1 MTSQVLT
8 ITNNAIILIAM
19 YHFQID
25 LSDNMLSSLPTGS
38 INIPTLTSLNLAY
51 NKLVRI
57 ITIVIIT
64 NASSSLNLAYN
75 KMVGSNITKVTI
87 IIVIITN
94 MPSNLNL
101 AYNKLVGS
109 NIIMVTIININMPT
123 LSSLNLTH
131 VKSFFKLL
139 FVRLSRH
146 QQQFHCHICDPW
158 PSLAI

>member
-8 ITNNAIILIAM
+8 ITNNAIILLAMYQNVKIISSNTYKAIILIAM

-57 ITIVIIT
+57 ITIIT
-64 NASSSLNLAYN
+64 N
-75 KMVGSNITKVTI
+75 T
-87 IIVIITN
+87 IVIITN
-94 MPSNLNL
+94 MPSSLNL

-109 NIIMVTIININMPT
+109 NITKVTITVTTVCVITVT
-123 LSSLNLTH
+123 LLIRLLLLY
-131 VKSFFKLL
+131 KLL
-139 FVRLSRH
+139 KIRLWLRS
-146 QQQFHCHICDPW
+146 
-158 PSLAI
+158 